1 MISATSSPSVLI
13 AAGRSVKVVADRLG
27 NSPAVCLSTYAHL
40 WPPDDDLDRKA
51 VDDVFAPVP
60 RVRPAKGSSA

>member
-1 MISATSSPSVLI
+1 VLI
-13 AAGRSVKVVADRLG
+13 AAGRSVAVVAERLA

-40 WPPDDDLDRKA
+40 WPQDDDLDRKA
-51 VDDVFAPVP
+51 VDDVFAPRVP